1 MAMIKWVITTST
13 AYAGLDLKDTNALY
27 FLQDT
32 QEIYKGETSFTQSIV
47 MVEDSFPAKGA
58 QGKIYIHGTTL
69 EGKVWNGSAWKTVIQ
84 PVATSLS
91 DSATENKAV
100 SGEAVKA
107 YVTEKLTTAIT
118 GKFVDGITYDKATK
132 ELSYTKNGAAT
143 KVGIEGFVT
152 GASYDGGSGKLSF
165 TVQGGE
171 AIDINL
177 PKDNFVKSG
186 LYNKVSKEIVLT
198 LVDGSEV
205 KIPAGD
211 LVDINEF
218 QSTETV
224 ELTSSPE
231 GVVSANVKISA
242 TGGNQITK
250 NADGLF
256 VAATDISGKLDKVT
270 AAKAGEIIVA
280 NADGT
285 VKVSGKKAGGATLAD
300 SPNENTLASEA
311 AVSAIK
317 TALESS
323 INAKFDKSNIVTTVS
338 AVASASDTKVASERA
353 VANAIEAI
361 NNSKLDKSSVTATI
375 SESSNSASKVASES
389 AVVAALSWVVLNDPV

>member
-13 AYAGLDLKDTNALY
+13 AYAGLELKDANALY

-47 MVEDSFPAKGA
+47 MVEDRFPAKGA

-285 VKVSGKKAGGATLAD
+285 VKVSGKKAGGATLAG

-338 AVASASDTKVASERA
+338 ATASASDTKVASERA

>member
-13 AYAGLDLKDTNALY
+13 AYAGLELKDANALY

-47 MVEDSFPAKGA
+47 MVEDRFPAKGA

-177 PKDNFVKSG
+177 PKENFVKSG

-270 AAKAGEIIVA
+270 AAKAGEIIIA

-338 AVASASDTKVASERA
+338 ATASASDTKVASERA

-375 SESSNSASKVASES
+375 SETSNSASKVASES

>member
-13 AYAGLDLKDTNALY
+13 AYAGLELKDANALY

-47 MVEDSFPAKGA
+47 MVEDRFPAKGA

-270 AAKAGEIIVA
+270 AAKAGEIIIA

-285 VKVSGKKAGGATLAD
+285 VKVSGKKAGGATLAE

>member
-47 MVEDSFPAKGA
+47 MVEDRFPAKGA

-132 ELSYTKNGAAT
+132 ELSYTKNGTAT

-242 TGGNQITK
+242 TEGNQITK

-389 AVVAALSWVVLNDPV
+389 AVVAALSWVVLNDPE